1 MVRNFVTIVSGLPR
15 SGTSMLMQMLAA
27 GGFEALTDQIRSA
40 DDDNPKGYYELEA
53 VKKTKDDASWLAG
66 AEGKAVKMIYRL
78 LYDLPADR
86 SYRVVFMRRK
96 MDEVLASQSVM
107 LERRGEKGAGLPPEK
122 MAELFESELAKFDA
136 WIAQQECFEILDID
150 YAQAV
155 SDPAAQAKRIDE
167 FLGGGLDVDAMAAT
181 VDPSLYRNRA

>member
-15 SGTSMLMQMLAA
+15 SGTSMMMQMLTA
-27 GGFEALTDQIRSA
+27 GGMEAMTDRIRGA

-53 VKKTKDDASWLAG
+53 VKKTKDDAAWLTG
-66 AEGKAVKMIYRL
+66 AEGKVVKMIYRL

-86 SYRVVFMRRK
+86 EYRVVFMRRK

-107 LERRGEKGAGLPPEK
+107 LDRRGEKGAGLPPEK
-122 MAELFESELAKFDA
+122 MAALFESELAKFDSWMA
-136 WIAQQECFEILDID
+136 EQSSFEILDID
-150 YAQAV
+150 YTAAV
-155 SDPAAQAKRIDE
+155 SDPASQAEKIDT
-167 FLGGGLDVDAMAAT
+167 FLGGGLDTTAMAAT